1 MGVFKRITILAALTV
16 TGLVYGSSA
25 LAGVS
30 VTPYVSVR
38 STKSVRPDKKNKEQ
52 ENETIKQH
60 QEYGVRFGV
69 SFWRLCKFDLG
80 LGQSQLTT
88 TQKTSQV
95 TDEYGEI
102 DFEKDL
108 NMDTSNPNNE
118 IKVTETQRRA
128 RLSFILDPSFSI
140 FILRAKIGVTA
151 QQRLVDTE
159 ATGQEKQSFVYGP
172 TYKPHSGVGFG
183 VRFTPRMYAM
193 AEYSAYHYKFPDIEP
208 FERDLTVSYSISF

>member
-1 MGVFKRITILAALTV
+1 MFHFPKKTV
-16 TGLVYGSSA
+16 TVLFAVMALSYGSSA

-69 SFWRLCKFDLG
+69 SFWRLFKFDLG

-95 TDEYGEI
+95 ADEYGEI
-102 DFEKDL
+102 DYEKDL
-108 NMDTSNPNNE
+108 NMDTSDPENL
-118 IKVTETQRRA
+118 IKITETQRRA
-128 RLSFILDPSFSI
+128 RLSLIVDPSFSI
-140 FILRAKIGVTA
+140 FILRAKVGVTA
-151 QQRLVDTE
+151 QQRLIDTE
-159 ATGQEKQSFVYGP
+159 ATGQEKQSVVHGP
-172 TYKPHSGVGFG
+172 TYKPHSGVGAG
-183 VRFTPRMYAM
+183 IRFTPRMYAM
-193 AEYSAYHYKFPDIEP
+193 AEYSAYHYKFPEIEP
-208 FERDLTVSYSISF
+208 FERELTVSYSISF